1 MQLLSYQPQQAFI
14 PVVKGKPV
22 DLEDEILLK
31 ISCLP
36 ESEQAKLLGL
46 AARKLQEEK
55 TKEAFNIVVSL
66 KDSLSKGL
74 AVIEFLP
81 YLTSKYIKMGRIAVL
96 KCVKALI
103 GREDKISLIQA
114 FIKQLQQQE
123 RRPCCFEHLIEVSG
137 DLALIIKEDFEVS
150 DQILL
155 QGKCIKL
162 LYYYVLNP
170 EEKRGLLEKVKSINV
185 PTEKYLLLLSL
196 LEEFPLEQEEISELS
211 CLALSTLSTLD
222 DNVKKSSA
230 KEKNTVATVT
240 LKVKIK
246 DKIRLLSFLDVAE
259 NKRFGKQLYE
269 EISQTYQSLAN
280 RLENLNG
287 FASHYH
293 CKEFQ
298 AVDRA
303 DEINFSAFSAM
314 KGIVSIISLLC
325 EDTTKEDEEYYEVVE
340 FLAARVFFKSFWAD
354 EAIQI
359 MQNIKSPII
368 KVDAGLL
375 LLSKLD
381 RVDSDSLHKKLIAQ
395 VLNTIDL
402 IEDEQER
409 IILSTTLLEH
419 LSKKS
424 RQAIASALIEQISLL
439 SDEATKAELLVGLLQ
454 YLTPRL
460 GKKAFEIA
468 RNITSEFDR
477 AYACIAFAP
486 YLTESRKQQVIQDGL
501 DLIDKLASPNKKSLI
516 IKQLIKSIKEFNE
529 GTE

>member
-1 MQLLSYQPQQAFI
+1 MQLLSYEPQQAFI

-22 DLEDEILLK
+22 DLEDEILSK
-31 ISCLP
+31 ISFLP

-46 AARKLQEEK
+46 AAPKLQEEK
-55 TKEAFNIVVSL
+55 AKEAFSMVLSL
-66 KDSLSKGL
+66 EDSLSKGL
-74 AVIEFLP
+74 AIIEFLP
-81 YLTSKYIKMGRIAVL
+81 YLTTQYIKMGRIAVL

-103 GREDKISLIQA
+103 GREDKTSLMQA

-123 RRPCCFEHLIEVSG
+123 GRPCCFEHLMEVSG
-137 DLALIIKEDFEVS
+137 DLALIIKEDFEVGG
-150 DQILL
+150 QILL
-155 QGKCIKL
+155 QGECIKL

-170 EEKRGLLEKVKSINV
+170 EEKKRLLEKVKSINV

-196 LEEFPLEQEEISELS
+196 LEEFPLEQEEISELA

-222 DNVKKSSA
+222 DNVKKSNST
-230 KEKNTVATVT
+230 EKNTLATVT
-240 LKVKIK
+240 LKVKLK

-259 NKRFGKQLYE
+259 NKKFGKQVYE

-280 RLENLNG
+280 RLETLNT
-287 FASHYH
+287 FASYYS

-303 DEINFSAFSAM
+303 DELNLSAM
-314 KGIVSIISLLC
+314 KDIVSVVSFLC
-325 EDTTKEDEEYYEVVE
+325 ENTERQDEEYYEVVE

-381 RVDSDSLHKKLIAQ
+381 RVDSLHKKLIAQ

-402 IEDEQER
+402 IANEQER
-409 IILSTTLLEH
+409 IILTIRLLEH
-419 LSKKS
+419 VSKKK
-424 RQAIASALIEQISLL
+424 QQLIAASLIEQIGLL
-439 SDEATKAELLVGLLQ
+439 LDEVSKAELLVGVLP

-460 GKKAFEIA
+460 RKEAFEIVESI
-468 RNITSEFDR
+468 RSEFDR
-477 AYACIAFAP
+477 TWVCIAFAP
-486 YLTESRKQQVIQDGL
+486 YLTQGTKQQVIQDGL

-516 IKQLIKSIKEFNE
+516 IKQLIKFGLI
-529 GTE
+529 